1 MGRTV
6 VRCCSLA
13 FFFFYKRAIAADS
26 VLFFFHSLLRLN
38 MLFLAEMQV
47 NLDGFGNSD
56 WFTGILLDWVD
67 S

>member
-6 VRCCSLA
+6 VRCSSLA
-13 FFFFYKRAIAADS
+13 FFFFYKRAIAANS
-26 VLFFFHSLLRLN
+26 VFFFHSLLRLN